1 MLCSGHSVPRAFAI
15 RRFRCCWMSLDKR
28 LQRKVF
34 GTVQLCYGMRQ
45 NSLYHDWGI
54 GFAVFRSTHI
64 IATMNHEEFLVEL
77 KKMVAHSDWHR
88 RYYTKRAR
96 KYKRIDYWRVFGA
109 MLAAGSAFLLASIL
123 PNFRWDAI
131 VSGLKDEQEEWMR
144 IYQGYEGLLNMSK
157 VLNRDE
163 MLLQEYQRVE
173 ETRKALALNDRNL
186 PEDQTLLDET
196 EDIVRD
202 YWGLIPR
209 IKKP

>member
-1 MLCSGHSVPRAFAI
+1 
-15 RRFRCCWMSLDKR
+15 MSLDKR

-96 KYKRIDYWRVFGA
+96 KYKRIDYWLKSTIGLIAIFGAVCAGTDYLRVFGA